1 MWISL
6 WFCDAH
12 AFRAVPYWILTAGSG
27 SRWSSIQV
35 GGIIGD
41 MGLDQPEER
50 SVTRSAAQR
59 AIDVARLASDADQGI
74 ADADQAASAQDQ
86 TASDQDEADAASDQR
101 AAERDEVNA
110 DEHPLIDARGAVPP
124 VHTALRLA
132 HDQSRASR
140 LSTHN
145 ARAMTARLRAET
157 ANERDAIAAT
167 RDEVAQRRDL
177 REEALE
183 RPLALTDEP
192 LAQRLGQVRARATA
206 ARARAAAGRGR
217 AAQDQT
223 GAAAERARLEA
234 ELQTAHLDDLTG
246 AFRRDVGR
254 LALNQEI
261 DRARRA
267 DGRFVIAFI
276 DVDGMKRVND
286 RDGHAAGDHVLQ
298 MLVFHLRSN
307 LRSFDPIV
315 RYGGDEFVCGLGGVS
330 QDVVARRFEAID
342 RSVQSDV
349 GVGISVGLAGL
360 EPDDTLE
367 RLTARADAAL
377 LSAKKQRSLQR
388 GS

>member
-1 MWISL
+1 
-6 WFCDAH
+6 
-12 AFRAVPYWILTAGSG
+12 
-27 SRWSSIQV
+27 
-35 GGIIGD
+35 

-50 SVTRSAAQR
+50 SVARSPAQR
-59 AIDVARLASDADQGI
+59 AIDAARSASDADQGI

-86 TASDQDEADAASDQR
+86 AASAQDEADAASDQR
-101 AAERDEVNA
+101 AAERDEA
-110 DEHPLIDARGAVPP
+110 DAGEHWLIEVGEAGPE
-124 VHTALRLA
+124 VHDALRLA
-132 HDQSRASR
+132 HEHSRASR

-145 ARAMTARLRAET
+145 ARALTARLRAET
-157 ANERDAIAAT
+157 ANERDAIAAA
-167 RDEVAQRRDL
+167 RDEAAQRRDL

-183 RPLALTDEP
+183 RPFALSDEP

-206 ARARAAAGRGR
+206 ARVRAAAGRGR

-246 AFRRDVGR
+246 AFRREMGR
-254 LALNQEI
+254 LALNREI
-261 DRARRA
+261 DRARRV
-267 DGRFVIAFI
+267 DGRFVIAFV

-298 MLVFHLRSN
+298 VLVFHLRSN

-342 RSVQSDV
+342 RSVQNDV

-367 RLTARADAAL
+367 RLTARADASL
-377 LSAKKQRSLQR
+377 LFAKKQRGQPA
-388 GS
+388 GV

>member
-1 MWISL
+1 L
-6 WFCDAH
+6 
-12 AFRAVPYWILTAGSG
+12 
-27 SRWSSIQV
+27 
-35 GGIIGD
+35 
-41 MGLDQPEER
+41 
-50 SVTRSAAQR
+50 
-59 AIDVARLASDADQGI
+59 
-74 ADADQAASAQDQ
+74 
-86 TASDQDEADAASDQR
+86 
-101 AAERDEVNA
+101 
-110 DEHPLIDARGAVPP
+110 
-124 VHTALRLA
+124 
-132 HDQSRASR
+132 
-140 LSTHN
+140 
-145 ARAMTARLRAET
+145 TARLRAET
-157 ANERDAIAAT
+157 ANERDAIAAA
-167 RDEVAQRRDL
+167 RDESAQRRDL

-183 RPLALTDEP
+183 RPLAPSDEP

-206 ARARAAAGRGR
+206 ARARATAGRGR

-246 AFRRDVGR
+246 AFRREVGR

-267 DGRFVIAFI
+267 DGRFVIAFV
-276 DVDGMKRVND
+276 DVDGMKAVND

-298 MLVFHLRSN
+298 MLVFHLKSN

-315 RYGGDEFVCGLGGVS
+315 RYGGDEFVCGLGGVN

-367 RLTARADAAL
+367 RLTARADSAL
-377 LSAKKQRSLQR
+377 LSAKKQRGVQR
-388 GS
+388 HS